1 MAQAGFDPK
10 GKDGGLDR
18 ALTLAPLVLY
28 GMGVIVGAGI
38 YVALGAVMQRAA
50 AAAPLSFFLAGAS
63 AALTGLCYAELASRF
78 PEASGAAG
86 FVRHA
91 FRSDI
96 AGGIA
101 TLAITA
107 ATAVAAAS
115 IAHGAAVY
123 LREIAAIDPWLIT
136 TIVIAVNT
144 GIAIYGVRASVGLA
158 AIVGAVEILGLVAA
172 VAAGLYLAPDYRIEA
187 LLPSGAEGWLGVL
200 DGAFIAYFAFIGFE
214 TLVNMA
220 EEVKNPTRTVPAGIV
235 GAVAAS
241 TALYVLVAVS
251 VILAERASENPLL
264 SLFEGKGALAF
275 SLIGSISIAN
285 GVLVEIVML
294 SRLFYG
300 MARAGLLPQSMGRV
314 ESFTRTPVIATLAA
328 GAIVLATALLAPF
341 ERLLTAANAIMLMI
355 FLIVDLSL
363 LLVKRRQPTPR
374 PAFCIPSWIPPIAI
388 AGTLILLLAGARG

>member
-1 MAQAGFDPK
+1 MSQADSDLK
-10 GKDGGLDR
+10 GKDGLDR
-18 ALTLAPLVLY
+18 ALTLAPLILY

-38 YVALGAVMQRAA
+38 YVALGAVIQRAG
-50 AAAPLSFFLAGAS
+50 AAAPFSFFLAGVS

-86 FVRHA
+86 FVGHG

-96 AGGIA
+96 ASGIA

-123 LREIAAIDPWLIT
+123 WREIVAIDPWLIT
-136 TIVIAVNT
+136 ALVIAVNT
-144 GIAIYGVRASVGLA
+144 AIAIYGVKTSVGLA
-158 AIVGAVEILGLVAA
+158 AIIGAIEILGLGAA
-172 VAAGLYLAPDYRIEA
+172 VAAGLYLAPDYKIEA
-187 LLPSGAEGWLGVL
+187 LLPTAVDGWLGVL

-220 EEVKNPTRTVPAGIV
+220 EEVKDPTRTVPAGIV

-251 VILAERASENPLL
+251 VVLAERSGGNPLL
-264 SLFEGKGALAF
+264 GLFEGKSALVF
-275 SLIGSISIAN
+275 SIIGSVSIAN

-300 MARAGLLPQSMGRV
+300 MARAGLLPRAMGRV
-314 ESFTRTPVIATLAA
+314 ETFTRTPVIATLAA
-328 GAIVLATALLAPF
+328 GAIILATALLAPF
-341 ERLLTAANAIMLMI
+341 ERLLTAANAITLMI
-355 FLIVDLSL
+355 FLMVDLSL
-363 LLVKRRQPTPR
+363 LLVKRRQPSPR
-374 PAFCIPSWIPPIAI
+374 PAFCAPGWVPPAAI